1 MRDRLVALG
10 MRRPT
15 RVKDE
20 DYDVPM
26 LTEND
31 FEIGVLSMSNS
42 IIPNSD
48 NLARDVAAQR
58 QLAQMCIAKAKL
70 SVCISHVLTAQY
82 SVLVKH
88 QGMQSREGTTRS
100 SVMLFPK
107 KIDQTEEVKR
117 CDEELTTWIDELP
130 EALMYSPETPNNN
143 SGSPLSV
150 QRSLLHMIYFTTL
163 SALHRPQVLP
173 SGPPGKDDSEE
184 PGSTQEVQDLSRKR
198 VCEASR
204 EITRI
209 AHDLH
214 TRDLEKY
221 LPTTGVTVLLP
232 AIIIHLLN
240 IKSCNDEARKEAMA
254 GFCKCMTVLEIL
266 RDNYASADFAVSFL
280 DAAIK
285 KAEIDVKDMP
295 YSRERTRQQEFPE
308 SVVKARANRRTPPP
322 SNEVTP
328 SITEEFDMANREQY
342 SRPETDNAVLTPA
355 ESDDP
360 SSAEQEQEKPD
371 FEMPSAALNGNNS
384 NINNTKEVDDIM
396 QEFFNYPDTGNETW
410 NMPLEQG
417 AHGESG
423 GFMGDMDWLEHS
435 MWSSRPPS
443 PEPGDEIGMFG
454 SRMRLLLD

>member
-26 LTEND
+26 LTEDD
-31 FEIGVLSMSNS
+31 FEIGILPMSNS
-42 IIPNSD
+42 IIPSSD
-48 NLARDVAAQR
+48 HLVRDVEAQK

-70 SVCISHVLTAQY
+70 SVCVSHVLTAQY

-117 CDEELTTWIDELP
+117 CDEELTEWINELP
-130 EALMYSPETPNNN
+130 QALMYSDEKSSGN
-143 SGSPLSV
+143 SGSSLFV
-150 QRSLLHMIYFTTL
+150 QRSLLHMVYFTTL

-173 SGPPGKDDSEE
+173 SGPEKPEE
-184 PGSTQEVQDLSRKR
+184 AAHPDAAKEVQDLSRKR
-198 VCEASR
+198 VCEASK

-209 AHDLH
+209 AQDLH
-214 TRDLEKY
+214 SRGLEKY

-240 IKSCNDEARKEAMA
+240 IKSSNDTARQEAMA
-254 GFCKCMTVLEIL
+254 GFCKCMVVLEVL

-285 KAEIDVKDMP
+285 KADIEVVISSSRDRIRHEDVQANPGSQKVRDLLRK
-295 YSRERTRQQEFPE
+295 SRTTNRQ
-308 SVVKARANRRTPPP
+308 TPPP
-322 SNEVTP
+322 SDEEPADFDLFGTAAK
-328 SITEEFDMANREQY
+328 SI
-342 SRPETDNAVLTPA
+342 RPENDMTMHTPPD
-355 ESDDP
+355 SDGTC
-360 SSAEQEQEKPD
+360 SAEQEKPGFDLPVAADLYPSNELDITD
-371 FEMPSAALNGNNS
+371 FF
-384 NINNTKEVDDIM
+384 D
-396 QEFFNYPDTGNETW
+396 YPDPTEAWGGSLAE
-410 NMPLEQG
+410 G
-417 AHGESG
+417 AHGENG
-423 GFMGDMDWLEHS
+423 GFWSEMTWVNEQSGSRLPSPDPGDMFDLDKS
-435 MWSSRPPS
+435 I
-443 PEPGDEIGMFG
+443 EIG
-454 SRMRLLLD
+454 LDK